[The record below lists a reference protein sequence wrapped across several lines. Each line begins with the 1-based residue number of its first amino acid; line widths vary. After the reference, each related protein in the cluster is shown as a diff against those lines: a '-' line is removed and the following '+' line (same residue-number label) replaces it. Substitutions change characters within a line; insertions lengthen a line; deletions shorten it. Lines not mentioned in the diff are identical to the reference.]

1 MAAIRSFVKIQPITG
16 KSGIAQNMDQVRK
29 SINRMGAVTDGI
41 AKSFYDTTE
50 LLKFE
55 KEYLSDTSKEEVTD
69 IKKKDK
75 KEKTKWTDSMRK
87 FRRSFAKK
95 KRERLEDQ
103 AEKGVEEG
111 KEEGRKAVEKEKP
124 RMGLFAKF
132 LAGIGRIFK
141 YFIIFGALNW
151 LSNPKNAESAVKV
164 FRVLFAIGKFAFKIT
179 KMGVGM
185 ILDGLTNIFGNY
197 SEEGAVRRG
206 LRGVLG
212 VVQLMGG
219 LAVLR
224 TAQYMIMPWKLLK
237 DVNRLRMIF
246 SGNAEQSAEAERN
259 AQVRKG
265 GYRDKK
271 TGVIYSDKEY
281 KSMQKAAARAD
292 RKNPGASK
300 AFEERFGK
308 EGRISKM
315 RRAMGDKFKGVKGK
329 FGGKANQVFG
339 KLGGKLN
346 VGMSVVGGAGRIA
359 AGLASGEKASSAIG
373 AGVGQGVGGLLGGI
387 AGTALLGPFLGPFAP
402 IVGNALGSFLGEWVG
417 KELGPLME
425 PIFGPIKRY
434 FGMVFEFW
442 KMTLGPIIDQV
453 KEPMGMIFELIGK
466 LGQFLMDGAKV
477 LMDFTGFILGPV
489 FNAIGGVVQFVVNN
503 AKRLMNPASVAGG
516 ILDAVTFNLFDF
528 DGENKKA
535 AGGPVGMA
543 AGGPM
548 QFGSNADLLAA
559 TGGIYLKS
567 IVGGLG
573 AFGFVGNKVKS
584 VLAPDI
590 QKLGSAF
597 GVSVGTGGG
606 SAAGGVSTSVTFQA
620 TQTEKR
626 KVENT
631 KNLTYKKNFYSAIHD
646 GLNKLLIN
654 GIKIFDPQQAA
665 QLEQQRQQ
673 PGTGSGQTQQSGPSP
688 SGPSGFT
695 GVGGA
700 TGSANEKAV
709 LNAIADAEGTSKYPN
724 KGYNTQYTG
733 KQFTGDK
740 HPRQILGPSSLR
752 SDAAGRY
759 QFLSTTWDSVMGDPI
774 TPERQDQGA
783 LKLIKG
789 RGVNISNGLSLSEI
803 YRLGGEWASIE
814 GGPNMVK
821 GGGYGGQAKYSAETF
836 LGMYEKYGGTREM
849 AEGGHLTDAGL
860 RAREKKGAIRTKLE
874 KAKRDKR
881 NKSVP
886 GRSTGGFTA
895 HRTIPD
901 TPSTSW
907 AAGIPLTRVRSKS
920 GSSAEVA
927 LALATRFQGFIDD
940 LEATGY
946 NIKEMGGFRPDGPPG
961 GNVDGKG
968 PQYAHPYGAAIDINW
983 TDNPAF
989 TKIPANK
996 WGDFPSNS
1004 GDLAAKYGLGWG
1016 GNFDDAMH
1024 FSAMKRE
1031 YGTGIGG
1038 QEITGEVVR
1047 NATGAEAVVSS
1058 TGGSQPSTSTSTG
1071 TGSSQNNAATPETQA
1086 KPKTVAEMLEAFKTG
1101 LTSALE
1107 KLGTKVN
1114 TSTSTATQDA
1124 GVEDGAEKVT
1134 STPSIDAARI
1144 KAVGS
1149 VRDKALT
1156 QLNKIK
1162 EKAERDETGDIIPIV
1177 QERVVIQRVTQQI
1190 NTSGSTK
1197 AVYTKPSPL
1206 LTQ

>member
-29 SINRMGAVTDGI
+29 SINRMGSVTDGI

-103 AEKGVEEG
+103 AEKGIEEG
-111 KEEGRKAVEKEKP
+111 KEEGRKAIEKQKP
-124 RMGLFAKF
+124 KMTMLGKF
-132 LAGIGRIFK
+132 LSGIFRVFK
-141 YFIIFGALNW
+141 LLIVYAALDW
-151 LSNPKNAESAVKV
+151 LSNPQNAENAVKV
-164 FRVLFAIGKFAFKIT
+164 FKVLFTIGKFAFKLT

-185 ILDGLTNIFGNY
+185 ILDGLTNVFGNY
-197 SEEGAVRRG
+197 SEEGAIRRG

-453 KEPMGMIFELIGK
+453 KEPLGLIFQLIGR

-620 TQTEKR
+620 TQTEKKR
-626 KVENT
+626 VENS
-631 KNLTYKKNFYSAIHD
+631 KNLTYKKNIHSAIHN

-654 GIKIFDPQQAA
+654 GIKIFDPQAA
-665 QLEQQRQQ
+665 AEIEKQRQQ
-673 PGTGSGQTQQSGPSP
+673 PGSSPGGPGGQTPNANVGSFSGNANSGSVQS
-688 SGPSGFT
+688 
-695 GVGGA
+695 
-700 TGSANEKAV
+700 K
-709 LNAIADAEGTSKYPN
+709 
-724 KGYNTQYTG
+724 
-733 KQFTGDK
+733 
-740 HPRQILGPSSLR
+740 
-752 SDAAGRY
+752 
-759 QFLSTTWDSVMGDPI
+759 
-774 TPERQDQGA
+774 
-783 LKLIKG
+783 
-789 RGVNISNGLSLSEI
+789 GVNIAKNFKSELGITKEAAAAIAGNFAHESAGFIPGIREGGPFGQNSKPWPKGTVGKGYGWAQWTNAAPGDRYDKFIESYGGDYSKVPSNEDNWKFAVQEMKGPEPLGSEFSKMTDVAEAAVWFRKYWERAGVHHDGPRIKYAKEFLAEMAMGGMVPRRSSRLGMGEPVLERYEELEEKTRKKKAIMGFAAGGLLATNGSVPDVRLTPDTPFSQ
-803 YRLGGEWASIE
+803 YPLHHNKSDNHSYNNNRLGGHPILPRDYVIVRDWNDQSQDRGA
-814 GGPNMVK
+814 PVV
-821 GGGYGGQAKYSAETF
+821 
-836 LGMYEKYGGTREM
+836 
-849 AEGGHLTDAGL
+849 AG
-860 RAREKKGAIRTKLE
+860 
-874 KAKRDKR
+874 
-881 NKSVP
+881 
-886 GRSTGGFTA
+886 
-895 HRTIPD
+895 
-901 TPSTSW
+901 
-907 AAGIPLTRVRSKS
+907 
-920 GSSAEVA
+920 
-927 LALATRFQGFIDD
+927 
-940 LEATGY
+940 
-946 NIKEMGGFRPDGPPG
+946 
-961 GNVDGKG
+961 VDGKVVHASG
-968 PQYAHPYGAAIDINW
+968 YTVVIAKNGKDRMQFHHFDSIKATVGQMVQPSDIIGYQGNKPSGMVHVHLDATPSDHRSYAAHQLGADYDAESMSESDSVNGSSS
-983 TDNPAF
+983 
-989 TKIPANK
+989 AN
-996 WGDFPSNS
+996 
-1004 GDLAAKYGLGWG
+1004 
-1016 GNFDDAMH
+1016 
-1024 FSAMKRE
+1024 
-1031 YGTGIGG
+1031 
-1038 QEITGEVVR
+1038 
-1047 NATGAEAVVSS
+1047 
-1058 TGGSQPSTSTSTG
+1058 TGGGGDSSADTTSTDT
-1071 TGSSQNNAATPETQA
+1071 
-1086 KPKTVAEMLEAFKTG
+1086 PKTVEGMLAAFKTG
-1101 LTSALE
+1101 IKSALE
-1107 KLGTKVN
+1107 KLGTNVRAN
-1114 TSTSTATQDA
+1114 APSGTSDTDA
-1124 GVEDGAEKVT
+1124 VDKAFADADFD
-1134 STPSIDAARI
+1134 STPSIDAADI
-1144 KAVGS
+1144 TAVGS
-1149 VRDKALT
+1149 IRDDAVQKLKA
-1156 QLNKIK
+1156 IK

-1177 QERVVIQRVTQQI
+1177 QERLVIQKVTQQI

-1206 LTQ
+1206 LSQ

>member
-16 KSGIAQNMDQVRK
+16 KSGIAQNMDLVRK

-75 KEKTKWTDSMRK
+75 KEKTKWTNSMRD
-87 FRRSFAKK
+87 FRRTFAKK

-103 AEKGVEEG
+103 AEQGLEEG

-124 RMGLFAKF
+124 KMSMLARFLNGIFRLFK
-132 LAGIGRIFK
+132 L
-141 YFIIFGALNW
+141 FIIFGALNW
-151 LSNPKNAESAVKV
+151 LSNPQNAERAVKV
-164 FRVLFAIGKFAFKIT
+164 FKVLFAIGKFAFKIT

-185 ILDGLTNIFGNY
+185 ILDGLTNVFGNY
-197 SEEGAVRRG
+197 SEEGAIRRG
-206 LRGVLG
+206 LRGILG

-224 TAQYMIMPWKLLK
+224 TAQYMIMPWKLMK

-246 SGNAEQSAEAERN
+246 SGNAEASAEAERN
-259 AQVRKG
+259 AQVRKSG
-265 GYRDKK
+265 VRDPK
-271 TGVIYSDKEY
+271 TGVIYSKEEIQQ
-281 KSMQKAAARAD
+281 MRKAAEKAD
-292 RKNPGASK
+292 RKRPGAKK

-308 EGRISKM
+308 ESRFSKM
-315 RRAMGDKFKGVKGK
+315 RRGMGDKYKGFKGKLGNR
-329 FGGKANQVFG
+329 ANKVFG
-339 KLGGKLN
+339 KLGGKVN
-346 VGMSVVGGAGRIA
+346 VGMGLLGGASRIA
-359 AGLASGEKASSAIG
+359 GGLATGEKASSAIG
-373 AGVGQGVGGLLGGI
+373 AGVGQAAGGVLGGI

-402 IVGNALGSFLGEWVG
+402 IVGNAIGSFLGEWVG

-434 FGMVFEFW
+434 FGMVFDLV
-442 KMTLGPIIDQV
+442 KMTLGPIIEQV

-466 LGQFLMDGAKV
+466 LGKFLMDSAKV

-489 FNAIGGVVQFVVNN
+489 FDAIGGVVQFVVNN

-516 ILDAVTFNLFDF
+516 IADALTFNLFDF

-535 AGGPVGMA
+535 AGGPVEMA
-543 AGGPM
+543 AGGPL
-548 QFGSNADLLAA
+548 QFGSHPDMLAA
-559 TGGIYLKS
+559 TGGLYLKA
-567 IVGGLG
+567 IVGSLG

-597 GVSVGTGGG
+597 GVSVSTGGG

-620 TQTEKR
+620 TQTEKK
-626 KVENT
+626 KVDNS
-631 KNLTYKKNFYSAIHD
+631 KQLTYKKNIYDAIHD
-646 GLNKLLIN
+646 GLNKLLIS
-654 GIKIFDPQQAA
+654 GIKIFDPAQAK
-665 QLEQQRQQ
+665 QLEKQRQQ
-673 PGTGSGQTQQSGPSP
+673 PSASGPSAPPPVDGRSP

-700 TGSANEKAV
+700 TGSKNEKAV
-709 LNAIADAEGTSKYPN
+709 LNAIADAEGTTKYPN

-789 RGVNISNGLSLSEI
+789 RGVDLSNGLSLSEI

-814 GGPNMVK
+814 GGPDMRK

-836 LGMYEKYGGTREM
+836 LGMYEKYGGERQM
-849 AEGGHLTDAGL
+849 AKGGFISAEAGL
-860 RAREKKGAIRTKLE
+860 RAREKKSAVRIQLA
-874 KAKRDKR
+874 KAKRDKQL
-881 NKSVP
+881 P
-886 GRSTGGFTA
+886 ERSEGGFTS

-907 AAGIPLTRVRSKS
+907 AAGIPLTRVRAQS

-946 NIKEMGGFRPDGPPG
+946 NIKEMGGFRPDGPPP

-968 PQYAHPYGAAIDINW
+968 PRYAHPYGAAIDINW

-989 TKIPANK
+989 VKHPHDFPANV
-996 WGDFPSNS
+996 GE
-1004 GDLAAKYGLGWG
+1004 LAGKHGLGWG
-1016 GNFDDAMH
+1016 NFFDDAMH
-1024 FSAMKRE
+1024 FSAMMRE
-1031 YGTGIGG
+1031 RGTGIGG
-1038 QEITGEVVR
+1038 QEITGDVVR
-1047 NATGAEAVVSS
+1047 AATGAEKVTQSS
-1058 TGGSQPSTSTSTG
+1058 LTSSNSSSS
-1071 TGSSQNNAATPETQA
+1071 TGSSQQESTTPPETEA
-1086 KPKTVAEMLEAFKTG
+1086 KPKTVAEMLAAFKTG
-1101 LTSALE
+1101 LTEALG
-1107 KLGTKVN
+1107 KLRTNVN
-1114 TSTSTATQDA
+1114 TTTTTATQD
-1124 GVEDGAEKVT
+1124 VGAEDVKPERVKPDPT
-1134 STPSIDAARI
+1134 NIM
-1144 KAVGS
+1144 AVGR
-1149 VRDKALT
+1149 VRDNAMTKLKA
-1156 QLNKIK
+1156 IK
-1162 EKAERDETGDIIPIV
+1162 EKAERDGLAEVYPVV

-1190 NTSGSTK
+1190 NTSGSTR